1 MVVYQIDSKVEFQ
14 LTTANIKVNPK
25 KLYESNGRSVKELSK
40 IASILY
46 EAQKLQKSA
55 SAGDGEIISG
65 NDDEEG
71 NDGGK
76 IKIDGG
82 GDESEET
89 NVYAILSQLANRVGA
104 TCFTAWIRAI
114 LMAL

>member
-1 MVVYQIDSKVEFQ
+1 M
-14 LTTANIKVNPK
+14 NPK

-46 EAQKLQKSA
+46 EAQKLQISA
-55 SAGDGEIISG
+55 SGGDGEAISG
-65 NDDEEG
+65 NDDEER

-76 IKIDGG
+76 IKVGDG

-89 NVYAILSQLANRVGA
+89 NVYAILSQLASRVSVLTLRPMSFIA
-104 TCFTAWIRAI
+104 
-114 LMAL
+114 